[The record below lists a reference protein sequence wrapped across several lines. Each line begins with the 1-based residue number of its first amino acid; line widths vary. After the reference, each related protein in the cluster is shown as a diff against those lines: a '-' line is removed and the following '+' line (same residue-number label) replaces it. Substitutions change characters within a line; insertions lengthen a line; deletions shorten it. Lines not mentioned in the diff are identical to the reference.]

1 MNRVKE
7 PELMDTN
14 EQTEAYAGADFS
26 SSEDSLINGLDKY
39 LHTKKRELDKKSLII
54 DVGCGPGNIS
64 EKLSIRWPSVQV
76 LGIDGSEE
84 MLKIAKKRQNFLAD
98 EINKTF
104 LSYKLASLKS
114 ILKNSKCY
122 QFNADIL
129 VSNSVLHHVHDPAD
143 FWNGLQVLSASSAVH
158 YHRDLKRPE
167 TLEQAIYLQETY
179 LPDAPEVLKKDFLAS
194 LCAAYTVNEMREQL
208 NKFGLNSFKVS
219 ENGEYHLEIY
229 GVSSKL

>member
-84 MLKIAKKRQNFLAD
+84 MLKIAKKRQNFL
-98 EINKTF
+98 
-104 LSYKLASLKS
+104 LR
-114 ILKNSKCY
+114 
-122 QFNADIL
+122 
-129 VSNSVLHHVHDPAD
+129 H
-143 FWNGLQVLSASSAVH
+143 
-158 YHRDLKRPE
+158 
-167 TLEQAIYLQETY
+167 
-179 LPDAPEVLKKDFLAS
+179 LKK
-194 LCAAYTVNEMREQL
+194 R
-208 NKFGLNSFKVS
+208 
-219 ENGEYHLEIY
+219 
-229 GVSSKL
+229 